1 MANRLD
7 WLDFWTEVEREDVV
21 DDEAA
26 QEFPRLK
33 YKFQAVPLM
42 TAVRAHID
50 RAQHNEETF
59 TKLAEMYRGMMSRSL
74 AQQAIIN
81 DYKEMLMQQLSSYE
95 DE

>member
-1 MANRLD
+1 M
-7 WLDFWTEVEREDVV
+7 EEDVV

-33 YKFQAVPLM
+33 SKFRPVPLIA
-42 TAVRAHID
+42 AVRAHAA

-59 TKLAEMYRGMMSRSL
+59 TKLAEMYRGMVGCSL
-74 AQQAIIN
+74 AQQVIIN
-81 DYKEMLMQQLSSYE
+81 DYKEMLMQRLSCYE